1 MAGISSSSSP
11 RPDAGGGGPRHS
23 TFTRSGRWVPGPG
36 EVFGPS
42 NEALSKTMPSLG
54 LPAAAL
60 LIMGVASTSA
70 AVVVEYGPATEP
82 FPHGQAVG
90 QGVTTPAGGPWTG
103 IQFSWIR
110 STDGSRLAEGSLFLL
125 SSAYAG
131 VPANLSSSTTGFLA
145 VGTVSGGGVG
155 TSYTFDPSVTLQ
167 SNTQYFFY
175 SNNHPGGVGV
185 VDIDT
190 SGTYTGGSRYGS
202 INGTGPFTVR
212 PGTVSFV
219 LEGVAAVPEPTE
231 TAAVS
236 LGLALVGM
244 VARRWKVRR
253 LENRCHPIAEPRL

>member
-1 MAGISSSSSP
+1 L
-11 RPDAGGGGPRHS
+11 
-23 TFTRSGRWVPGPG
+23 V
-36 EVFGPS
+36 
-42 NEALSKTMPSLG
+42 G
-54 LPAAAL
+54 LLADV
-60 LIMGVASTSA
+60 GTTSA
-70 AVVVEYGPATEP
+70 AVVVEHGPAASP
-82 FPHGQAVG
+82 AGHAQAPGQS
-90 QGVTTPAGGPWTG
+90 VTTPAGGPWSS

-110 STDGSRLAEGSLFLL
+110 SSDGSRLAEGSLFLL

-131 VPANLSSSTTGFLA
+131 VPANLSSSTTGFLG

-167 SNTQYFFY
+167 PNTQYFFF
-175 SNNHPGGVGV
+175 SNNRPGGVGA
-185 VDIDT
+185 VDIDGG
-190 SGTYTGGSRYGS
+190 GTYTGGSRYGS
-202 INGTGPFTVR
+202 ANGTGGFTVR

-244 VARRWKVRR
+244 AARRWKVRR